1 MRIIDGHAHV
11 IEILKGYGARGEFRA
26 IGNGRGVW
34 ATGEV
39 EQFFPPE
46 YGNLGF
52 LGETLVKLMDDNGI
66 DRAVLLQGGNY
77 GFHNAYA
84 AEVAAKYPDR
94 FTAVGTLD
102 PYSCLAEEILDHLI
116 SEYHFKSLK
125 FEISQTWGLSGYH
138 PGLRLDNAQFAP
150 VLERANREGMT
161 VSIDMGPLGTASFDT
176 AQIVHILH
184 RYPRLV
190 LVMTHTLF
198 PCKDGKNSWRLQML
212 REMRNERLYFDIA
225 NLPPRVYPEPY
236 PYLSQLEFLREA
248 KKIISADRFIWGT
261 DVPSV
266 LNQFSYVQLRDYLM
280 DSDVFTDKE
289 LELVMGE
296 NARIAYHID

>member
-1 MRIIDGHAHV
+1 
-11 IEILKGYGARGEFRA
+11 
-26 IGNGRGVW
+26 
-34 ATGEV
+34 
-39 EQFFPPE
+39 
-46 YGNLGF
+46 
-52 LGETLVKLMDDNGI
+52 
-66 DRAVLLQGGNY
+66 
-77 GFHNAYA
+77 
-84 AEVAAKYPDR
+84 
-94 FTAVGTLD
+94 
-102 PYSCLAEEILDHLI
+102 
-116 SEYHFKSLK
+116 
-125 FEISQTWGLSGYH
+125 
-138 PGLRLDNAQFAP
+138 
-150 VLERANREGMT
+150 
-161 VSIDMGPLGTASFDT
+161 
-176 AQIVHILH
+176 
-184 RYPRLV
+184 
-190 LVMTHTLF
+190 
-198 PCKDGKNSWRLQML
+198 ML